1 MNTTPLY
8 SDRTEC
14 PKPRDIETLPKETK
28 RALLGLVKGKITDD
42 WFAKNFPI
50 ECEDGNG
57 IAGTDR
63 DRLQD
68 ALNAIIP
75 NLTYPLASKAD
86 SKLPE
91 LVDHAEIAD
100 ADAAKT
106 PEASG
111 TFEFYPGKAN
121 GSQPIAVADSDIF
134 DLLEY
139 TARKIALPSQRRF
152 HEFFS
157 HYELEFYGNSR
168 EKAQETFQGEV
179 NELLCRGRVIYN
191 FNVVGFAGT
200 LQIQR
205 MGTPEVRRLM
215 ADLQPNSGDKGL
227 DDLIIEAR
235 ERYLSHKEDERRIGL
250 EKLWDAFER
259 LKTIEPLSGG
269 KSNKKDSL
277 NQLLAHIADKPLRD
291 VVEEDMKALT
301 SVGNQFRI
309 RHHETDKH
317 VVPVDQYDY
326 LFARMSNVIIT
337 LLRASNR
344 LAK

>member
-1 MNTTPLY
+1 MSTSPLY
-8 SDRTEC
+8 SDRTEGS
-14 PKPRDIETLPKETK
+14 KPRDIEVLPKETA
-28 RALLGLVKGKITDD
+28 RALLGLVQREIKDN
-42 WFAKNFPI
+42 WFAEKFPK
-50 ECEDGNG
+50 ECEDGKG

-63 DRLQD
+63 SRLQAD
-68 ALNAIIP
+68 IDGVIP
-75 NLTYPLASKAD
+75 RLGYPLASKAD
-86 SKLPE
+86 QDLPE
-91 LVDHAEIAD
+91 IVDPARMTEVQRLCG
-100 ADAAKT
+100 
-106 PEASG
+106 PG
-111 TFEFYPGKAN
+111 TSTA
-121 GSQPIAVADSDIF
+121 IVADSGIF

-139 TARKIALPSQRRF
+139 TARRIALPSQRRF

-168 EKAQETFQGEV
+168 KEAQEIFKEEV
-179 NELLCRGRVIYN
+179 NELLGRGGVIYE
-191 FNVVGFAGT
+191 FVSVDGT

-215 ADLQPNSGDKGL
+215 ADLQPNSGDKEL

-235 ERYLSHKEDERRIGL
+235 KRYLSHKEDERRIGL

-259 LKTIEPLSGG
+259 LKTIEPLPDG
-269 KSNKKDSL
+269 KNDKKASVK
-277 NQLLAHIADKPLRD
+277 QLLSHIADESLRK
-291 VVEEDMKALT
+291 VVEGDMEALT
-301 SVGNQFRI
+301 TVGNQFRI

>member
-179 NELLCRGRVIYN
+179 NELLCRGRVIYEC
-191 FNVVGFAGT
+191 VSVDDT

-215 ADLQPNSGDKGL
+215 ADLQPNSEDKEL
-227 DDLIIEAR
+227 DNLITEAR
-235 ERYLSHKEDERRIGL
+235 KRYLSHKEDERRIGL

-259 LKTIEPLSGG
+259 LKTIETLPDG
-269 KSNKKDSL
+269 KSNKKASAE
-277 NQLLAHIADKPLRD
+277 QLLSRITDEPLRE
-291 VVEEDMKALT
+291 VVEDDMEALT
-301 SVGNQFRI
+301 DVGNEFRI

-317 VVPVDQYDY
+317 VVPVEEYDY

>member
-1 MNTTPLY
+1 MNMTPLY
-8 SDRTEC
+8 SDRTEGS
-14 PKPRDIETLPKETK
+14 KPRDIEVLPKETA
-28 RALLGLVKGKITDD
+28 RALLGLVQREIKDN
-42 WFAKNFPI
+42 WFAEKFPK
-50 ECEDGNG
+50 ECEDGKG

-63 DRLQD
+63 SRLQAD
-68 ALNAIIP
+68 IEGVIP
-75 NLTYPLASKAD
+75 RLGYPLASKAD
-86 SKLPE
+86 QDLPE
-91 LVDHAEIAD
+91 IVDPARMTEVQRLC
-100 ADAAKT
+100 
-106 PEASG
+106 G
-111 TFEFYPGKAN
+111 PGPSTA
-121 GSQPIAVADSDIF
+121 IVADSDIF

-139 TARKIALPSQRRF
+139 TARRIALPSQRRF

-168 EKAQETFQGEV
+168 KEAQEIFKEEV
-179 NELLCRGRVIYN
+179 NELLDRGGVIYE
-191 FNVVGFAGT
+191 FVSADGT

-215 ADLQPNSGDKGL
+215 ADLQPNSGDEEL
-227 DDLIIEAR
+227 DNLIIEAR
-235 ERYLSHKEDERRIGL
+235 KRYLSHKENERRIGL

-259 LKTIEPLSGG
+259 LKTIESLSGG

>member
-1 MNTTPLY
+1 MGTSPLY
-8 SDRTEC
+8 SDRTEG

-42 WFAKNFPI
+42 WFAKDFP
-50 ECEDGNG
+50 EKCEDGNS

-63 DRLQD
+63 SGLQD

-100 ADAAKT
+100 AAKT
-106 PEASG
+106 PKANG

-121 GSQPIAVADSDIF
+121 GTQPIVVTDSAVF

-179 NELLCRGRVIYN
+179 NELLCRGRVIYEC
-191 FNVVGFAGT
+191 VSVDDT

-215 ADLQPNSGDKGL
+215 ADLQPNSEDKEL
-227 DDLIIEAR
+227 DNLITEAR
-235 ERYLSHKEDERRIGL
+235 KRYLSHKEDERRIGL

-259 LKTIEPLSGG
+259 LKTIETLPDG
-269 KSNKKDSL
+269 KSNKKASAE
-277 NQLLAHIADKPLRD
+277 QLLSRITDEPLRE
-291 VVEEDMKALT
+291 VVEDDMEALT
-301 SVGNQFRI
+301 DVGNEFRI

-317 VVPVDQYDY
+317 VVPVEGYDY

-337 LLRASNR
+337 LLRASNG

>member
-1 MNTTPLY
+1 MSTSPLY
-8 SDRTEC
+8 SDRTEG
-14 PKPRDIETLPKETK
+14 PKPRDIEALPKETK
-28 RALLGLVKGKITDD
+28 QALLELVQRKIIGN

-57 IAGTDR
+57 IVGTDR
-63 DRLQD
+63 SSLQD

-106 PEASG
+106 PKADG
-111 TFEFYPGKAN
+111 MFEFYPSKAN
-121 GSQPIAVADSDIF
+121 GAQPIVVADSAVF

-139 TARKIALPSQRRF
+139 SARRIALPSQRRF

-168 EKAQETFQGEV
+168 KEAQEIFKEEV
-179 NELLCRGRVIYN
+179 NELLDRGGVIYE
-191 FNVVGFAGT
+191 FVSADGT

-215 ADLQPNSGDKGL
+215 ADLQPNSGDEEL
-227 DDLIIEAR
+227 DNLIIEAR
-235 ERYLSHKEDERRIGL
+235 KRYLSHKENERRIGL

-259 LKTIEPLSGG
+259 LKTIESLSGG